1 MSPAENPMT
10 DEHPAAQPVV
20 LVVED
25 EVLIRLA
32 TADYLRENG
41 FKVVEAATGG
51 EAQELILAG
60 LKPDLVFSDITMPG
74 SVDGVALARWL
85 SAQGVAAPVMLV
97 SGVTAV
103 LEEARAECANVR
115 AIAIKPYDYDQ
126 ILARIR
132 ALLSEAT
139 EF

>member
-32 TADYLRENG
+32 TADYLRGNG
-41 FKVVEAATGG
+41 FKVIEAATGG

-74 SVDGVALARWL
+74 GVDGVALARWL
-85 SAQGVAAPVMLV
+85 AANGVLAPVMLV
-97 SGVTAV
+97 SGVTAI
-103 LEEARAECANVR
+103 LNEARAECANVR
-115 AIAIKPYDYDQ
+115 AIATKPYGFDRVLAQ
-126 ILARIR
+126 IRS
-132 ALLSEAT
+132 LLSET
-139 EF
+139 D